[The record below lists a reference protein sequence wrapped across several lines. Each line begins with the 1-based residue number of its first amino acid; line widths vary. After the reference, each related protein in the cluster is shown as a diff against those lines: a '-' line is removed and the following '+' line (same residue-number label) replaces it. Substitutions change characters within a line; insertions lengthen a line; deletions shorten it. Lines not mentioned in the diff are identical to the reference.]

1 MKLTFL
7 GAARTVTGSQHLIE
21 VSGLKILLDCGLYQ
35 GKRAESQRLNSS
47 FAFDPAQIDV
57 LILSHAHIDHSG
69 NIPRLVRLGFKGDII
84 CTPATRDLASL
95 MLQDSA
101 HIQEQDLTYLNKKRA
116 ADGLAPLTP
125 LYTQEDALK
134 SLSYFM
140 TLTYNR
146 SLKIAPGLSLSLKE
160 AGHILGSAFIQL
172 DIEEQG
178 EFKRLVFSGDI
189 GRRGRPIIRDPEKP
203 TSAEILI
210 LESTYG
216 DRRHEEQFDSENKLK
231 EIINST
237 YQRSGKI
244 IVPAFAV
251 GRTQELIYSL
261 NCLLKEKAIPPDLP
275 IFVDSPLAIEA
286 TAIYRLHPE
295 AWDEETTQFL
305 KQIDSPDPFKYRLV
319 HYTPTQEESKKINDL
334 KGPALII
341 SASGMA
347 ETGRIL
353 HHLKNNLEDPHTTVL
368 FIGYQAPETLGRRL
382 VDKARSVR
390 IFGEEYRVRA
400 RIESISGFSAH
411 ADQSELLDWVAD
423 IANPPAYTF
432 LVHGEEQAATCLAQL
447 LKEKGWHQILIPQ
460 REEGFEL

>member
-1 MKLTFL
+1 MKITFL

-21 VSGLKILLDCGLYQ
+21 VGGLKMLLDCGLYQ
-35 GKRAESQRLNSS
+35 GKRAESQRINSS

-101 HIQEQDLTYLNKKRA
+101 HIQEQDLAYLNKKRA
-116 ADGLAPLTP
+116 QEGLAPLEP

-178 EFKRLVFSGDI
+178 KLKRLIFSGDV
-189 GRRGRPIIRDPEKP
+189 GRRGRPILRDPDRP
-203 TSAEILI
+203 TSADILI

-216 DRRHEEQFDSENKLK
+216 DRHHGEQPESENRLK

-237 YQRSGKI
+237 YQRGGKI

-261 NCLLKEKAIPPDLP
+261 NSLLQEKAIPPDLP

-295 AWDEETTQFL
+295 AWDEDTTRFL
-305 KQIDSPDPFKYRLV
+305 KQINSLDPFKYRLV

-347 ETGRIL
+347 ETGRVL
-353 HHLKNNLEDPHTTVL
+353 HHLKHNIEDPNATIL

-382 VDKARSVR
+382 LDKASSVN

-400 RIESISGFSAH
+400 PIESISGFSAH
-411 ADQSELLDWVAD
+411 ADQTELIDWVAD
-423 IANPPAYTF
+423 ITKPPAHTF
-432 LVHGEEQAATCLAQL
+432 LVHGEEQAATCLALL
-447 LKEKGWHQILIPQ
+447 LKKRGWPHILVPQ
-460 REEGFEL
+460 RAEGFEL